1 MDVTVLVRFFKI
13 RACESPSFWMRV
25 IISTHTTEKKKK
37 RVNQLL
43 NINNL

>member
-25 IISTHTTEKKKK
+25 IISTHNQKKKK
-37 RVNQLL
+37 RVVNQLL